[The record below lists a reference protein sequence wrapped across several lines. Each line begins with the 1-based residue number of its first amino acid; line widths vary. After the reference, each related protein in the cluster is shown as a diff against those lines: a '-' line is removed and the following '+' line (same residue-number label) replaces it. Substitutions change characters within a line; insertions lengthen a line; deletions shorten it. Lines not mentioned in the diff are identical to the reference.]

1 MTCLYPYKCPN
12 RVEATT
18 WNEVSHGKQSW
29 VCGCTGPLEKITVAP
44 LPYEPACCPDGV
56 HSMFDPCP
64 GDCQCVCPDPP
75 RAIDFECP
83 LPHNPFAPKS
93 GVPASVCV
101 HQETWFDRSVCAEP
115 CGSMHDRCTEC
126 GSILGYCAIERLRD
140 WKADHD
146 AGMPDINAKE
156 DPECISAS
164 QPRARMLTWGDMK
177 RLKRW
182 LRDMWRE

>member
-29 VCGCTGPLEKITVAP
+29 VCGCTGPLEAISP
-44 LPYEPACCPDGV
+44 LCEPVYCPDGV

-83 LPHNPFAPKS
+83 LPHNPFAPKP
-93 GVPASVCV
+93 G
-101 HQETWFDRSVCAEP
+101 
-115 CGSMHDRCTEC
+115 M
-126 GSILGYCAIERLRD
+126 IE
-140 WKADHD
+140 H
-146 AGMPDINAKE
+146 GG
-156 DPECISAS
+156 PECSSANP
-164 QPRARMLTWGDMK
+164 QPTHWVGPFETLMNWVMK
-177 RLKRW
+177 LIPPYRR
-182 LRDMWRE
+182 